1 MYNSEIMDEPQ
12 FPLLLDQPIK
22 AGFPNPA
29 EDAAANPLDLNQLV
43 LRHPAATFYLK
54 VEGDSMQGIGLKTGD
69 IVAVDRA
76 LEPRHGDVVVAA
88 VDGEFTLKRL
98 KKDGAKA
105 WLVAENPN
113 YEPIA
118 LHEATDV
125 AVWGVVTY
133 AIAKL
138 R

>member
-1 MYNSEIMDEPQ
+1 MDVPQ
-12 FPLLLDQPIK
+12 LPPLLDQPIK

-29 EDAAANPLDLNQLV
+29 EDAVTNPLDLNQLV

-88 VDGEFTLKRL
+88 VNGEFTLKRL
-98 KKDGAKA
+98 KKDGHKA

-118 LHEATDV
+118 LHEADD
-125 AVWGVVTY
+125 AAIWGVVTY